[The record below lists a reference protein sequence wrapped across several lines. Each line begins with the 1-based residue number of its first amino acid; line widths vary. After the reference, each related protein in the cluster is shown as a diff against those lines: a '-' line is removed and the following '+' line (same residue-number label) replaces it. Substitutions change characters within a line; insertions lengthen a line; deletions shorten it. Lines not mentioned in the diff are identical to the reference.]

1 MLQACDLATHAW
13 APPGPARTLRARQR
27 ALAAEPGPPVARI
40 QRLKTHTAV
49 SFRTSYR
56 RALHYFGRYRWALA
70 AGTASVLL
78 SRWLMAQA
86 PELLRQAVN
95 HLEVARPDAASAA
108 VQAAWWFVGITAGSG
123 VFAYTMRVL
132 IVGTSRRVERD
143 LKRDLF
149 RHVQR
154 LPASFFDRTRT
165 GDLLAR
171 LTSDVEAVRFSL
183 GPGLMYV
190 AGTVV
195 LFPLVVV
202 RMMRISPSLA
212 VAALV
217 PLLLIMLVVRLL
229 GPGIMRRTRAVQE
242 RIGDLSA
249 RAQESF
255 AGARVVRAYA
265 TEPVEEAAFRRENE
279 ALVRETIGLAR
290 YRALMTAGL
299 FALGGLAELA
309 VIAYGGRQVID
320 GTLQRGDLVAFIAFV
335 GLLIWPMIS
344 IGWVVSSFQR
354 AAAAMERLNAVFDA
368 EPEVEV
374 HGTAAALEAIGGAL
388 RVRGLTFTY
397 PGATQPA
404 LDDVSFDLSAGQTL
418 ALVGPVGAGKSTVL
432 ELLTRRYEP
441 PPKSVYLDGIDVRT
455 LPLDR
460 LRRAFAVVPQDA
472 FLFSD
477 TLLANLAYAVEGE
490 LEPGRAH
497 AALGT
502 AGLAE
507 DIAGFPKGLETV
519 VGERGLMLSGGQK
532 QRTTL
537 ARALLRDA
545 PVLLLDD
552 CLSAVD
558 TETESRILDALRT
571 ELRRG
576 TAVVVA
582 HRLSTIRNA
591 DLVVVLDA
599 GRVVESGTHESL
611 LAAGGWYARTY
622 EQQRLE
628 AELEGLS

>member
-1 MLQACDLATHAW
+1 M
-13 APPGPARTLRARQR
+13 
-27 ALAAEPGPPVARI
+27 
-40 QRLKTHTAV
+40 
-49 SFRTSYR
+49 SFRSSYR
-56 RALHYFGRYRWALA
+56 RALTYFGRYRWALA
-70 AGTASVLL
+70 AGAASILL

-95 HLEVARPDAASAA
+95 HLEVAEPDAASRA
-108 VQAAWWFVGITAGSG
+108 VTAAWWFVAITAGSG
-123 VFAYTMRVL
+123 VFTYAMRVL
-132 IVGTSRRVERD
+132 LVGTSRRVERD
-143 LKRDLF
+143 LKRDLY
-149 RHVQR
+149 RHVQS

-190 AGTVV
+190 GGTLV
-195 LFPLVVV
+195 LFPIVVA
-202 RMMRISPSLA
+202 RMVNISASLA
-212 VAALV
+212 ITALV

-265 TEPVEEAAFRRENE
+265 TEPVEEAAFRKENE
-279 ALVRETIGLAR
+279 ALVKETIGLAR

-320 GTLQRGDLVAFIAFV
+320 GSLQRGDLVAFIAFV

-354 AAAAMERLNAVFDA
+354 AAAAMERLNAVFDQPTEVA
-368 EPEVEV
+368 AHGEPLTPEI
-374 HGTAAALEAIGGAL
+374 AGAL
-388 RVRGLTFTY
+388 SVRNLTFRYTES
-397 PGATQPA
+397 ARPA
-404 LDDVSFDLSAGQTL
+404 LDAVSFDMAAGQTL
-418 ALVGPVGAGKSTVL
+418 ALVGPVGSGKSTVL
-432 ELLTRRYEP
+432 QLLTRRYEP
-441 PPKSVYLDGIDVRT
+441 PPDSVFVDGVDVRRI
-455 LPLDR
+455 PLRD
-460 LRRAFAVVPQDA
+460 LRQAFAVVPQDA

-477 TLLANLAYAVEGE
+477 TLLANLGYAVDEA
-490 LEPGRAH
+490 LEPARAA
-497 AALGT
+497 AALKS
-502 AGLAE
+502 AGLTE
-507 DIAGFPKGLETV
+507 DVAGFPKGLETV

-545 PVLLLDD
+545 PILLLDD
-552 CLSAVD
+552 SLSAVD
-558 TETESRILDALRT
+558 TETEARILDALRT

-576 TAVVVA
+576 TAVIVA
-582 HRLSTIRNA
+582 HRLSTVRDA
-591 DLVVVLDA
+591 DLIVVMDE
-599 GRVVESGTHESL
+599 GRVVERGTHAELVS
-611 LAAGGWYARTY
+611 AGGWYARTY

-628 AELEGLS
+628 AELEDLS

>member
-1 MLQACDLATHAW
+1 MSSF
-13 APPGPARTLRARQR
+13 RQSYAR
-27 ALAAEPGPPVARI
+27 ALR
-40 QRLKTHTAV
+40 
-49 SFRTSYR
+49 
-56 RALHYFGRYRWALA
+56 YFARYRWPLLC
-70 AGTASVLL
+70 GTVSVLL

-86 PELLRQAVN
+86 PEYLRRAVN
-95 HLEVARPDAASAA
+95 HLETTGPAASRAASAA
-108 VQAAWWFVGITAGSG
+108 IRTGWWFVGVTAGAG
-123 VFAYTMRVL
+123 IFTYAMRVL
-132 IVGTSRRVERD
+132 LVGTSRRVERD

-154 LPASFFDRTRT
+154 LPAKTFDRTRT

-190 AGTVV
+190 GGTIV
-195 LFPLVVV
+195 LFPLVVA
-202 RMMRISPSLA
+202 RMAAISWSLA
-212 VAALV
+212 IVALV

-265 TEPVEEAAFRRENE
+265 TEPVEEAAFREENE
-279 ALVRETIGLAR
+279 ALVRETVGLAR

-309 VIAYGGRQVID
+309 VIAYGGRQVIN
-320 GTLQRGDLVAFIAFV
+320 GTLLRGDLVAFIAFV

-354 AAAAMERLNAVFDA
+354 AAAAMERLNAVFDTPPETDVY
-368 EPEVEV
+368 EP
-374 HGTAAALEAIGGAL
+374 AATLEAVRGALEL
-388 RVRGLTFTY
+388 RNLTFSY
-397 PGATQPA
+397 ENAQRPA
-404 LDDVSFDLSAGQTL
+404 LDGVSLSVAPGQTL
-418 ALVGPVGAGKSTVL
+418 ALVGPVGSGKSTVL
-432 ELLTRRYEP
+432 ALLTRRYEP
-441 PPKSVYLDGIDVRT
+441 KPGTVFLDGVDVRQ
-455 LPLDR
+455 LPLNE
-460 LRRAFAVVPQDA
+460 LRGAFAVVPQDA

-477 TLLANLAYAVEGE
+477 TLLANLAYATSED
-490 LEPGRAH
+490 LSPARAQ
-497 AALGT
+497 AVLDT
-502 AGLAE
+502 AGLRE
-507 DIAGFPKGLETV
+507 DVAGFPKGLNTV

-545 PVLLLDD
+545 PILLLDD

-558 TETESRILDALRT
+558 TETEAEILTALRT
-571 ELRRG
+571 ALRRG

-582 HRLSTIRNA
+582 HRLSTIRDA
-591 DLVVVLDA
+591 DTIVVLDE
-599 GRVVESGTHESL
+599 GRVVEQGTHDAL
-611 LAAGGWYARTY
+611 VGAGSWYAHTF
-622 EQQRLE
+622 EQQRLA
-628 AELEGLS
+628 AELERPR